1 VPNASQF
8 SASATEGVGSYK
20 ASACI
25 GTVEGSILRTS
36 GCRPASHLLA
46 RLEEKSW
53 RTRLQ
58 FLQEIPGRGRN
69 WTRDMSVRRTTCSID
84 GHSCR
89 NVSRKMETMGSSRN
103 NAKKP
108 MKIDKQ
114 GFTPESSAVEE
125 NGY

>member
-1 VPNASQF
+1 MPRYSRGTDDAAGHLPLIERRDAPTISRSAPVPNASQF
-8 SASATEGVGSYK
+8 SASANEGVGSYK

-58 FLQEIPGRGRN
+58 FFQEIRWP
-69 WTRDMSVRRTTCSID
+69 
-84 GHSCR
+84 
-89 NVSRKMETMGSSRN
+89 RKELDPR
-103 NAKKP
+103 K
-108 MKIDKQ
+108 
-114 GFTPESSAVEE
+114 F
-125 NGY
+125 

>member
-1 VPNASQF
+1 
-8 SASATEGVGSYK
+8 
-20 ASACI
+20 
-25 GTVEGSILRTS
+25 
-36 GCRPASHLLA
+36 
-46 RLEEKSW
+46 
-53 RTRLQ
+53 
-58 FLQEIPGRGRN
+58 
-69 WTRDMSVRRTTCSID
+69 MSVRRTTCSID

-125 NGY
+125 NVQAIKRWERAILHARSKAEQVSDWIAFT